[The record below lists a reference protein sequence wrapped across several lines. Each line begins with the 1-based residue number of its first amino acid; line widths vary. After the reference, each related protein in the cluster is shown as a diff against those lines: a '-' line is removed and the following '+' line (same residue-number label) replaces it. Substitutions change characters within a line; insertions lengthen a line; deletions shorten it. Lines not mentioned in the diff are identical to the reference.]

1 VEPVPL
7 GLDEHCLSFV
17 LCYPVLLNQADEAF
31 GASQEQPLRPED
43 LTRPEDRAIL
53 TAWRQWLANNGLPD
67 VLGDFYDTL
76 DDTLQDRVRIL
87 VRIQEAQPPAPEDL
101 LRNQVLD
108 AITQL
113 RLRNLH
119 RQNHELRF
127 LHEDAQFS
135 GDRESLREYGRLN
148 IELITRIGR
157 LQRSI
162 GERSISGRR
171 QQEDATVRVPFV
183 EG

>member
-1 VEPVPL
+1 
-7 GLDEHCLSFV
+7 V
-17 LCYPVLLNQADEAF
+17 LCYPALLNQADEAF
-31 GASQEQPLRPED
+31 WAIQEKSLQPED

-53 TAWRQWLANNGLPD
+53 TAWRQWLANNGLTE

-76 DDTLQDRVRIL
+76 DDTLQDRVRTL
-87 VRIQEAQPPAPEDL
+87 VKVQKAQPPAPEDL

-113 RLRNLH
+113 RLRNLQ

-127 LHEDAQFS
+127 LHEDAQSS
-135 GDRESLREYGRLN
+135 GDRKSLQDYGRLN

-171 QQEDATVRVPFV
+171 QQEDAAVRVALA